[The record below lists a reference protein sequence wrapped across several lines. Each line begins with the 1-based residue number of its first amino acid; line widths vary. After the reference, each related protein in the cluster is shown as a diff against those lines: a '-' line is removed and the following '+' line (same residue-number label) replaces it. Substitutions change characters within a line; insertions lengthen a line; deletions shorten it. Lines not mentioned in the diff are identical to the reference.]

1 MEETTST
8 MAPSAPSATTA
19 ASAAAS
25 TKKKSAAQ
33 LRRLQKRAEQR
44 GETYEAPPAVVVVVP
59 PVASVAVD
67 DEAAAVTAQAERKET
82 LKKIAAAK
90 HFLQELHRIT
100 EGDGA
105 DLKAKERRSMKRK
118 AEAIALE
125 DSGMA
130 SVPELLEWYEGHKTE
145 AAEEEDD
152 KDDNTNTK
160 TKNTSDK
167 DEKKHRD
174 PLIAFVGQLSYETTK
189 EELLDHICTNLKDEV
204 AVNTKELKKML
215 QIRLLTDPKNKQ
227 KSRGM
232 GFVEVRIENGGT
244 PEILYSLLKLHQTYL
259 NGRRINIERSAGG
272 GRGNKDSGTS
282 KRKLKL
288 EQYKKE
294 QVTYFADVVEKILQE
309 YQTNGELRAEDFAQF
324 DAGVL
329 TVLKRHAGPVV
340 RAAMAEYIE
349 KGGRDMNN
357 PSAYLTFLV
366 TKIAKEGIH
375 EMEIDKPKKRN
386 YSTSANNKHNNNSS
400 SSNNTDYK
408 RTKTTAAAGSEF
420 DKAGIDMSLSS
431 RKNISND
438 LSKIFPSSQRGGR
451 GRGYMNNVRTRRWL
465 KKRYSTS
472 KTNE

>member
-1 MEETTST
+1 MEETTPT
-8 MAPSAPSATTA
+8 MVASATTA
-19 ASAAAS
+19 ITTSVAAAAS

-44 GETYEAPPAVVVVVP
+44 GEQYEAPPAVVVVVP

-67 DEAAAVTAQAERKET
+67 DEAAAVIAQAERKET
-82 LKKIAAAK
+82 LKKITAAK
-90 HFLQELHRIT
+90 HFLEELHRIT

-105 DLKAKERRSMKRK
+105 DLKAKERRSLKRK

-125 DSGMA
+125 ESGMA
-130 SVPELLEWYEGHKTE
+130 SVPELIEWYEEHKTE
-145 AAEEEDD
+145 AAEEADA
-152 KDDNTNTK
+152 KDDNTTK
-160 TKNTSDK
+160 KKNTGDK

-232 GFVEVRIENGGT
+232 GFVEVKIENGGT

-294 QVTYFADVVEKILQE
+294 QVTYFADVVESILQE

-386 YSTSANNKHNNNSS
+386 YSTSANNKHNNNNNS

-408 RTKTTAAAGSEF
+408 RTKKTAAAAGSEF
-420 DKAGIDMSLSS
+420 EKAGIDMSLSS

-451 GRGYMNNVRTRRWL
+451 GRGYMNNVRTRR
-465 KKRYSTS
+465 
-472 KTNE
+472 

>member
-1 MEETTST
+1 MV
-8 MAPSAPSATTA
+8 ASATTA
-19 ASAAAS
+19 ITTSVAAAAS

-44 GETYEAPPAVVVVVP
+44 GEQYEAPPAVVVVVP

-67 DEAAAVTAQAERKET
+67 DEAAAVIAQAERKET
-82 LKKIAAAK
+82 LKKITAAK
-90 HFLQELHRIT
+90 HFLEELHRIT

-105 DLKAKERRSMKRK
+105 DLKAKERRSLKRK

-125 DSGMA
+125 ESGMA
-130 SVPELLEWYEGHKTE
+130 SVPELIEWYEEHKTE
-145 AAEEEDD
+145 AAEEADA
-152 KDDNTNTK
+152 KDDNTK
-160 TKNTSDK
+160 TKNRGDK

-232 GFVEVRIENGGT
+232 GFVEVKIENGGT

-294 QVTYFADVVEKILQE
+294 QVTYFADVVESILQE

-386 YSTSANNKHNNNSS
+386 YSTSANNKHNNNNNS

-408 RTKTTAAAGSEF
+408 RTKKTAAAAGSEF
-420 DKAGIDMSLSS
+420 EKAGIDMSLSS

-451 GRGYMNNVRTRRWL
+451 GRGYMNNVRTRR
-465 KKRYSTS
+465 
-472 KTNE
+472 

>member
-1 MEETTST
+1 MEETTPT
-8 MAPSAPSATTA
+8 MAPSATTTSVA
-19 ASAAAS
+19 AAAS

-44 GETYEAPPAVVVVVP
+44 GETYEAPPDVVVVVP

-67 DEAAAVTAQAERKET
+67 DEAAAVIAQAERKET
-82 LKKIAAAK
+82 LKKITAAK
-90 HFLQELHRIT
+90 HFLEELHRIT

-105 DLKAKERRSMKRK
+105 DLKAKERRSLKRK

-125 DSGMA
+125 ESGMA
-130 SVPELLEWYEGHKTE
+130 SVPELIEWYEEHKTE
-145 AAEEEDD
+145 AAEEADA
-152 KDDNTNTK
+152 KDDNTK
-160 TKNTSDK
+160 TKNRGDK

-232 GFVEVRIENGGT
+232 GFVEVKIENGGT

-294 QVTYFADVVEKILQE
+294 QVTYFADVVESILQE

-386 YSTSANNKHNNNSS
+386 YSTGANNKHNNNNS

-408 RTKTTAAAGSEF
+408 RTKKTAAAAGSEF
-420 DKAGIDMSLSS
+420 EKAGIDMSLSS

-451 GRGYMNNVRTRRWL
+451 GRGYMNNVRTRR
-465 KKRYSTS
+465 
-472 KTNE
+472 